1 MTLGSLFD
9 GIGGFQLA
17 GAMCGIRPV
26 WSSEIEPFPLKVTAA
41 RFPDVKQL
49 GSVTDIDGAEI
60 EPVDI
65 ITFGS
70 PCQDLS
76 VAGKQLGIHEGQRS
90 NLFFEAVRII
100 KEMRNAD
107 TANGRSGVDIRP
119 RFAVWENVPG
129 AFSSNKGA
137 DFQAVLQALASV
149 RENGVSIPQP
159 KKWGGA
165 GCIVGNGWSIAWR
178 VYDAQ
183 YWGVPQRRKRIYLV
197 ADFASERAGEILFE
211 REGVR
216 GDSAACGA
224 AREGTAAD
232 AERSVGGSDSV
243 RCLNP
248 WDAQSKRQFDI
259 NGAYHTLQAY
269 SGGGGRAD
277 GICYST
283 SENFRGGYSSRV
295 QSQGKPVREKRRIL
309 RRGSADADRRTGSA
323 YRLRAARQ
331 RHRPCGYGGMQWQRV
346 VRKRDVHAEHDR
358 QTGDCF

>member
-1 MTLGSLFD
+1 MSELTLGSLFD
-9 GIGGFQLA
+9 GIGGFPLA
-17 GAMCGIRPV
+17 GVLCGVRPV

-41 RFPDVKQL
+41 RFPQMKQL
-49 GSVTDIDGAEI
+49 GSVTDIDGGAA

-65 ITFGS
+65 ISFGS

-100 KEMRNAD
+100 KEMRKAD
-107 TANGRSGVDIRP
+107 EARGRTGKSIRP

-137 DFQAVLQALASV
+137 DFKAVLEALAGV
-149 RENGVSIPQP
+149 IEADVSIPQP
-159 KKWGGA
+159 KRWDTGG
-165 GCIVGNGWSIAWR
+165 GIVGNGWSLAWR

-197 ADFASERAGEILFE
+197 ADFAGERAGEILFVTE
-211 REGVR
+211 SVR
-216 GDSAACGA
+216 GHSSQGGEAG
-224 AREGTAAD
+224 EGTAAD
-232 AERSVGGSDSV
+232 AERGVGGSSGV

-248 WDAQSKRQFDI
+248 WDAQSKRQFDV

-277 GICYST
+277 GICHST
-283 SENFRGGYSSRV
+283 SENFRGGYWPQDSKGV
-295 QSQGKPVREKRRIL
+295 QARNREVQDSES
-309 RRGSADADRRTGSA
+309 G
-323 YRLRAARQ
+323 
-331 RHRPCGYGGMQWQRV
+331 
-346 VRKRDVHAEHDR
+346 
-358 QTGDCF
+358 

>member
-9 GIGGFQLA
+9 GIGGFPLA

-41 RFPDVKQL
+41 RFPDMKRL
-49 GSVTDIDGAEI
+49 GSVTDIDGAAA

-107 TANGRSGVDIRP
+107 EARGRAGKHIRP

-137 DFQAVLQALASV
+137 DFKAVLEALAGV
-149 RENGVSIPQP
+149 IEADVSIPQP
-159 KKWGGA
+159 KRWDTGG
-165 GCIVGNGWSIAWR
+165 GIVGNGWSLAWR

-197 ADFASERAGEILFE
+197 ADFAGERAGEILF
-211 REGVR
+211 V
-216 GDSAACGA
+216 
-224 AREGTAAD
+224 T
-232 AERSVGGSDSV
+232 
-243 RCLNP
+243 
-248 WDAQSKRQFDI
+248 
-259 NGAYHTLQAY
+259 
-269 SGGGGRAD
+269 
-277 GICYST
+277 
-283 SENFRGGYSSRV
+283 
-295 QSQGKPVREKRRIL
+295 
-309 RRGSADADRRTGSA
+309 
-323 YRLRAARQ
+323 
-331 RHRPCGYGGMQWQRV
+331 
-346 VRKRDVHAEHDR
+346 
-358 QTGDCF
+358 